1 MAAYLVT
8 VFLSSFLLFQVQPLI
23 GRYILPWFGG
33 SPAVW
38 TTCMLFFQ
46 VMLLAGYGYAH
57 CLTGLSAKKQ
67 RLVHLALLAA
77 SLAFLPI
84 APSAAYWKSG
94 SEGSPLGAILLLL
107 TLNIGLPYL
116 VLSSTAPLVQHWFAR
131 SFPER
136 SPYRLYALS
145 NTASLLAL
153 VSYPFLVEPA
163 LTLSR
168 QVGFWSWGF
177 LLFVGSCTWCTL
189 KSGREGS
196 LSRSGGVI
204 GETCDSMSPRPLG
217 EGIMDSP
224 QGAAA
229 QEAPPS
235 VGLTL
240 LWLMLSACGSAA
252 LLATTNQLCQEVAVV
267 PFLWVAPLTLYLVTF
282 IICFNSDRGYQR
294 GAFATMFFISLV
306 PACWLLYAKK
316 SASLPIQLLV
326 FLELLFACCMVCH
339 GELVRARPAPR
350 YLTRFYLTMSVG
362 GAVGGLFVAL
372 LAPLA
377 FTGYWE
383 LPIALTASSLAL
395 ALTWYREGFRLRR
408 NRNGV
413 AGVALATLALAGF
426 TVFFIAK
433 SDGGALAS
441 SRNFY
446 GVLRVVPSWDSRG
459 ALLYL
464 VNGRV
469 LHGFQ
474 YQDPQLKKL
483 ATTYYT
489 PESGVGLALRYH
501 PRRAASDPA
510 QRGLRVGV
518 VGLGTGTLAAYGQKG
533 DSFRFYEINNDVIDC
548 ADRYF
553 SFRRDSA
560 ARIETVPGDAR
571 IQLESELH
579 RRQPQRFDILV
590 VDAFTSDSIPVHLLT
605 RECVALY
612 RQHLNPDGL
621 LLIHVTNHFL
631 DLVPVV
637 EAQARAFGYRAV
649 AINSKRRQEGESDC
663 TWMVVTNNDEFLNR
677 AEIRSRSLEHQQ
689 ATNRQLAEWTDDF
702 VSLWQIVKW

>member
-1 MAAYLVT
+1 MAAYLIT
-8 VFLSSFLLFQVQPLI
+8 IFLSSFLLFQVQPLI

-57 CLTGLSAKKQ
+57 YLTGLAAKKQ
-67 RLVHLALLAA
+67 RLLHLFLLAA

-84 APSAAYWKSG
+84 APSAAYWKSS

-107 TLNIGLPYL
+107 TVNIGAPYL
-116 VLSSTAPLVQHWFAR
+116 ILSSTAPLVQHWFAR

-145 NTASLLAL
+145 NSASLLAL
-153 VSYPFLVEPA
+153 VSYPFLVEPT

-168 QVGFWSWGF
+168 QVGLWSWGF
-177 LLFVGSCTWCTL
+177 LLFAASCTWCTL
-189 KSGREGS
+189 LSTREEGS
-196 LSRSGGVI
+196 
-204 GETCDSMSPRPLG
+204 GEDITSWQRPHPDPLPEGEREADVPPPATQESPPG
-217 EGIMDSP
+217 S
-224 QGAAA
+224 
-229 QEAPPS
+229 
-235 VGLTL
+235 GLTL

-252 LLATTNQLCQEVAVV
+252 LLATTNQVCQEVAVV

-294 GAFATMFFISLV
+294 GAFATMFFISLL

-316 SASLPIQLLV
+316 SASLPIELLV

-339 GELVRARPAPR
+339 GELVRLRPGPR

-372 LAPLA
+372 VAPL
-377 FTGYWE
+377 FFKGYWE
-383 LPIALTASSLAL
+383 LPIVLTASSLAL
-395 ALTWYREGFRLRR
+395 ALTWYREGGRRPR
-408 NRNGV
+408 NRRAL
-413 AGVALATLALAGF
+413 AGVALATLSLAGF
-426 TVFFIAK
+426 TIFYIAK

-459 ALLYL
+459 SLLYL

-483 ATTYYT
+483 ATTYYA
-489 PESGVGLALRYH
+489 PESGVGLALRFH
-501 PRRAASDPA
+501 PRRTAADPERRA
-510 QRGLRVGV
+510 LHIGV

-533 DSFRFYEINNDVIDC
+533 DSFRFYEINNDVIDF

-560 ARIETVPGDAR
+560 ARVETVPGDAR
-571 IQLESELH
+571 IQMEAELK
-579 RRQPQRFDILV
+579 RQQPQKFDVLV

-605 RECVALY
+605 RECVSIY

-637 EAQARAFGYRAV
+637 EAQARTFGYRTAT
-649 AINSKRRQEGESDC
+649 ISSKRQQVGESDC
-663 TWMVVTNNDEFLNR
+663 LWMVVTNNEAFLKR
-677 AEIRSRSLEHQQ
+677 EEIRSRSIEHE
-689 ATNRQLAEWTDDF
+689 TGSRQVTGWTDDF